1 MTRNLARHLPPLPH
15 RVPRPG
21 STVVLAG
28 GALVLLAVLVLAGEV
43 PAGAVDG
50 DDETGVVGLSV
61 FSAVI
66 LGLVEGL
73 TEYLPV
79 SSTGHLLVT
88 NEILGLG
95 GTEETDTA
103 LDAYAICIQAGAIL
117 AVLVLYQERIRQLI
131 DGLLGRSEDG
141 RRILLAVIA
150 AFVPTAIIGLTLG
163 GVVRDNLFG
172 VVPIGI
178 AWLVGGIGVL
188 VLTRTGVLRR
198 AGQELYEIT
207 WQQAGIIGLCQA
219 IALWPG
225 VSRSLITIV
234 AAVLVGL
241 TLRAAVE
248 FSFLLGL
255 VTLTAATGLTTLTDG
270 SLLLEEFGIVTPII
284 GLVVAFVAAVASVRW
299 MVSWL
304 ERRSFDVFGYY
315 RIVIGI
321 AALVAVGAG
330 WL

>member
-1 MTRNLARHLPPLPH
+1 MSNLFLRHRAPLAAG
-15 RVPRPG
+15 VG
-21 STVVLAG
+21 LATVV
-28 GALVLLAVLVLAGEV
+28 ALWNL
-43 PAGAVDG
+43 PAGAQSG
-50 DDETGVVGLSV
+50 DDSAVGLSV
-61 FSAVI
+61 FAAIV

-88 NEILGLG
+88 TELLGLG
-95 GTEETDTA
+95 GTEETDRA
-103 LDAYAICIQAGAIL
+103 LDAYAICIQAGAII
-117 AVLVLYQERIRQLI
+117 AVLVLYQQRIRQLI

-163 GVVRDNLFG
+163 GIVRDNLFG
-172 VVPIGI
+172 VIPIAI
-178 AWLVGGIGVL
+178 AWLVGGIGIL
-188 VLTRTGVLRR
+188 ALTRSGVLQRS
-198 AGQELYEIT
+198 GQELYEIT
-207 WQQAGIIGLCQA
+207 WRQAGIIGVCQA

-234 AAVLVGL
+234 TAVLVGL

-255 VTLTAATGLTTLTDG
+255 VTLSAATVLTTYTDG
-270 SLLLEEFGIVTPII
+270 SLLFDEFGVVTPII
-284 GLVVAFVAAVASVRW
+284 GLIVAFVAAVGSVRW

-304 ERRSFDVFGYY
+304 EQRSFDVFGYY
-315 RIVIGI
+315 RIVIGVV
-321 AALVAVGAG
+321 ALVAVAMG
-330 WL
+330 WLST